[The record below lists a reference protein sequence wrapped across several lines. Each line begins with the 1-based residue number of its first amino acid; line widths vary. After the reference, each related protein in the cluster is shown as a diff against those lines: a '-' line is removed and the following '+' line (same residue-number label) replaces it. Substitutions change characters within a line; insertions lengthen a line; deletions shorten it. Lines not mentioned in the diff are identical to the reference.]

1 MNESKSDKRLEFCK
15 EAAEIGY
22 TPQEY
27 LTLCKQASTE
37 GSLADT
43 IMNAIKSTGK
53 LTIGL
58 SLGAGGLVGAGAAYG
73 LNALRNDYPEEF
85 VSSIDDSSALQREKA
100 RQLIARYRAAAEDVR
115 RQNELFADSQDPENS
130 DMTTYDDFGGF

>member
-27 LTLCKQASTE
+27 LTLCKQA
-37 GSLADT
+37 ADGNWVDT
-43 IMNAIKSTGK
+43 LVDAIKSTGK
-53 LTIGL
+53 LGLGL
-58 SLGAGGLVGAGAAYG
+58 SLAGGGAIGAGAAYG

-85 VSSIDDSSALQREKA
+85 VSSVGDSSALQREKA